1 MPVYN
6 HEAFLG
12 EAVRSV
18 LDQTLGDLELV
29 ILDDGSTDASGQIAD
44 EFARQD
50 PRVVVL
56 HRPNAGVRAARNA
69 IVAVARGE
77 WMTWLDSDDVWFK
90 DTLRH
95 YADYIDA
102 HGDVQFLY
110 GYRHKLSEGGRI
122 DEARGEFQDRPTGA
136 AELFGRM
143 YLSHLCVCYRR
154 ELLQKVGGYDVAT
167 LNADDYDVYLR
178 MSLHCRFEPIGAAT
192 GLRRRHPGCM
202 SVVSG
207 RSRMFEA
214 EVLRRFIEQRG
225 GDKLVEPD
233 AVRRRLSRLYYSAAK
248 EYMKRRHYRRALE
261 VLSRGRRYGS
271 TGKSAMVGLLSR
283 VLLPLDR
290 PDLNPLPQL

>member
-1 MPVYN
+1 MFN

-12 EAVRSV
+12 EAIRSV
-18 LDQTLGDLELV
+18 LDQTLEDLELV
-29 ILDDGSTDASGQIAD
+29 ILDDGSTDASGRIAD

-50 PRVVVL
+50 PRIVVM

-69 IVAVARGE
+69 IVTAARGA

-90 DTLRH
+90 DALRR
-95 YADYIDA
+95 YADYINA
-102 HGDVQFLY
+102 HPDVQFLY
-110 GYRHKLSEGGRI
+110 GYRHKLSGDRRI
-122 DEARGEFQDRPTGA
+122 DQARPEFQDRPTGA

-154 ELLQKVGGYDVAT
+154 ELFLKVGGYDPQT

-178 MSLHCRFEPIGAAT
+178 MSLHCRFEPINAAT

-202 SVVSG
+202 SVVTG

-225 GDKLVEPD
+225 GDKFVSPD
-233 AVRRRLSRLYYSAAK
+233 LVRRRLSRLYYSAAK

-261 VLSRGRRYGS
+261 TLVRGSRYGGS
-271 TGKSAMVGLLSR
+271 GKSAVVGLLSR
-283 VLLPLDR
+283 LLRPLDR
-290 PDLNPLPQL
+290 PDPHPLPRL